1 MPRFIVD
8 MFFSL
13 DTPQLHMDWVNSG
26 NQASKVDGMMSLQA
40 LSLGMLSSSFF
51 SVSLGT

>member
-8 MFFSL
+8 MFFFSL

-26 NQASKVDGMMSLQA
+26 NQASKVDAVMSLQA

-51 SVSLGT
+51 LFL